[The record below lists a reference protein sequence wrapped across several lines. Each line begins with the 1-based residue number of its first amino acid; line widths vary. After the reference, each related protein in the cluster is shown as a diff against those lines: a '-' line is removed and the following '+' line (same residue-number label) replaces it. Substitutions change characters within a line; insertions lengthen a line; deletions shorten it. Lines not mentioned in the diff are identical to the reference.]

1 MDQAEINIRAFLK
14 LIRFF
19 EHHRDGDNVYYTL
32 YGGGSFTD
40 TTTHPNQPVT
50 KWGRT
55 STAAGAYQILYGT
68 WKEAKDKGIV
78 ADFTPESQDKLA
90 RWKLKTRG
98 ALELVKA
105 GDVEGAVP
113 KLRNEWASLPG
124 ATQSAFNMEEA
135 KQRFALYQKELQ

>member
-1 MDQAEINIRAFLK
+1 MDQSEINISAFLK
-14 LIRFF
+14 LLRYC
-19 EHHRDGDNVYYTL
+19 EHRRDSDSVYLTM

-40 TTTHPNQPVT
+40 TSAHPNKAVT
-50 KWGRT
+50 KWGKT

-78 ADFTPESQDKLA
+78 SDFSPESQDKLA

-105 GDVEGAVP
+105 GDVEGAVG
-113 KLRNEWASLPG
+113 KLRNEWTSLPG
-124 ATQSAFNMEEA
+124 ANESALGMDQA
-135 KQRFALYQKELQ
+135 KQRFALYQKDFQ